1 MILFR
6 NVLNYNNILF
16 LYLFSLYLLQID
28 AEKGR
33 IIISTTTDE
42 EDTMIA
48 SYINNLGSPWNVLVW
63 IALVIGV
70 FAICILITKLNNAVF
85 KRVQRKNP
93 GLHVMFLQHLITII
107 IIIGFI
113 VLVISSFAGVQT
125 IWTTLF
131 GGTAIISAVLAFA
144 AQDVIKDVLA
154 GMMISAHRPFKVG
167 DRIVLEDGT
176 TGVVEDVTLRHV
188 VLKSTESLRFVV
200 PNHVINGM
208 RLTNYSYK
216 TITRSATFKFSVGYD
231 SNMKLVKRVIA
242 RAIESSEYTVEGYI
256 DRNGYNHYGEVYF
269 VAFADSALIL
279 QVNVYYLPTTP
290 TEKVIDDINTRV
302 REALI
307 ANNIEIPYNYV
318 NVVAKPEEP
327 AAPKSIEK
335 APVKVENKP
344 VVSAKKAVAKPVTAV
359 RRPVKVAVKSA
370 EKTPV
375 KSAPK
380 SEAKS
385 VVKPAADKPAAKAE
399 PKPAAKAEAKP
410 AVKTEAKPAV
420 KSAEKTPAKEPVK
433 VAAKPA
439 EKATVKPEAKVERKP
454 KANEKKGK

>member
-1 MILFR
+1 MQ
-6 NVLNYNNILF
+6 NN
-16 LYLFSLYLLQID
+16 

-33 IIISTTTDE
+33 IIISTITDE

-48 SYINNLGSPWNVLVW
+48 SYINGLGSPWNVLVW

-70 FAICILITKLNNAVF
+70 MGMCILITKLNNVIF
-85 KRVQRKNP
+85 KRIQRKNP
-93 GLHVMFLQHLITII
+93 GLHVMFLQHMITII

-188 VLKSTESLRFVV
+188 ILKSTESLRFVV

-269 VAFADSALIL
+269 VAFADSALIM
-279 QVNVYYLPTTP
+279 QVN
-290 TEKVIDDINTRV
+290 
-302 REALI
+302 A
-307 ANNIEIPYNYV
+307 
-318 NVVAKPEEP
+318 
-327 AAPKSIEK
+327 
-335 APVKVENKP
+335 
-344 VVSAKKAVAKPVTAV
+344 
-359 RRPVKVAVKSA
+359 
-370 EKTPV
+370 
-375 KSAPK
+375 
-380 SEAKS
+380 
-385 VVKPAADKPAAKAE
+385 
-399 PKPAAKAEAKP
+399 
-410 AVKTEAKPAV
+410 
-420 KSAEKTPAKEPVK
+420 
-433 VAAKPA
+433 
-439 EKATVKPEAKVERKP
+439 
-454 KANEKKGK
+454 